1 MAVLR
6 MSAFGTKQTC
16 KPRLRIS
23 ALRGITD
30 NDADVTRCLLMTQSG
45 HDVWSTLRRK
55 VHEIPIRPDRVD
67 VICRQFSSPEMENLP
82 ILFPKHMHHR
92 PLHIIGIALAFVVGL
107 IGRVRSGNQPDLR
120 PSTLFGP
127 RIDPVGRGFGNC
139 TNAASRV
146 TEYQVQSNPSTSDVQ
161 EGQGWSQFGPY
172 IHEESSRL
180 FLSPNNS
187 ENFTL
192 FPSFPSLP
200 HWNT

>member
-1 MAVLR
+1 
-6 MSAFGTKQTC
+6 MSAHDPKRTC
-16 KPRLRIS
+16 CEWSFRLS
-23 ALRGITD
+23 AKLLFVEIVFFQELRPEIL
-30 NDADVTRCLLMTQSG
+30 RRSG
-45 HDVWSTLRRK
+45 NVWSTLRRK

-82 ILFPKHMHHR
+82 ILFPKYMHHR

-172 IHEESSRL
+172 IHE
-180 FLSPNNS
+180 
-187 ENFTL
+187 
-192 FPSFPSLP
+192 
-200 HWNT
+200 